1 MIINEK
7 RVEVDKKTGKFAR
20 VVGPFIIILS
30 VLLTILTGFSF
41 LGLGVLLGVMG
52 VAILRLDKKSQ
63 YMAETFY
70 KYKEI
75 IGERDVISIQELA
88 SGTQEDKEVVL
99 NNLRWMMKER
109 FFEDVQID
117 SRDEFFQSRDYV
129 KLQTRRTTATAT
141 DMVNNFF
148 EDFGDFGNLGEN
160 MQELQSDINEMMQN
174 METEI
179 SNIQMDA
186 TQGNR
191 KIIIEWNSSGRTK
204 TPKKDVFATAVCEC
218 CGGST
223 RIKVGS
229 IGVCDYCGAPI
240 KIEI

>member
-1 MIINEK
+1 MRVNEK
-7 RVEVDKKTGKFAR
+7 AVVENRKLAKSYSSIGVTS
-20 VVGPFIIILS
+20 FIIGIILLPAIS
-30 VLLTILTGFSF
+30 IV
-41 LGLGVLLGVMG
+41 GVMFIVG
-52 VAILRLDKKSQ
+52 GIVFKALSKALQKREND
-63 YMAETFY
+63 FY
-70 KYKEI
+70 KYKQI
-75 IGERDVISIQELA
+75 IGDNDVIAIQELA
-88 SGTQEDKEVVL
+88 LLAQQDKKVVL
-99 NNLRWMMKER
+99 ENLHWMILNK
-109 FFEDVQID
+109 FFENVQID
-117 SRDEFFQSRDYV
+117 SGNEFFRDRDYF
-129 KLQTRRTTATAT
+129 KKRDGAATLTAT

-179 SNIQMDA
+179 SNIEMDA